1 MQTHEHDSPH
11 HASTASSLR
20 HWPHHADALRMHST
34 IGDCSSHF
42 RQHVMRRLFHFEDR
56 LSTQV
61 SRDVCRRKFHWVGL
75 RHLYGGERS
84 RLRDEG
90 NGNHFRY
97 DRLDGG
103 LVNISLGQLSGRFIL
118 QRGAGEARLSADG
131 LRSLLRWTDVE

>member
-1 MQTHEHDSPH
+1 MQTHEHAPPH
-11 HASTASSLR
+11 HAPATDSLR
-20 HWPHHADALRMHST
+20 HWPHHDDALRLHST

-42 RQHVMRRLFHFEDR
+42 PRHGMCRLFHIENR

-103 LVNISLGQLSGRFIL
+103 PVNIGLGQLCWRPVL
-118 QRGAGEARLSADG
+118 QRGAGEAGLSADG
-131 LRSLLRWTDVE
+131 LRSLLRWTDV